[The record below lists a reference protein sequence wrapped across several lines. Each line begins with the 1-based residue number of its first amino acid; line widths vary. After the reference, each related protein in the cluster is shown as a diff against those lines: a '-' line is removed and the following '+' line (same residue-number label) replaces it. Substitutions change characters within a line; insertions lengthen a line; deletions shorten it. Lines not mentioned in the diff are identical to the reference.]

1 MFPPPNDVVLKDGP
15 RITQHPNG
23 LQHYPY
29 AKIGIALAGT
39 LFGVVHCL
47 AWGFSFPKSVER
59 IVRRSASLYFGLP
72 FVSWPVS
79 FIPTSIFAPG
89 GPGDRLFRVIWYL
102 TLIANVIYA
111 VARLALLVLVL
122 RSLFPP
128 PAGSFVST

>member
-1 MFPPPNDVVLKDGP
+1 VD
-15 RITQHPNG
+15 
-23 LQHYPY
+23 
-29 AKIGIALAGT
+29 
-39 LFGVVHCL
+39 CL

-59 IVRRSASLYFGLP
+59 IVWRSASLYFGLP
-72 FVSWPVS
+72 FVSWSVS

-128 PAGSFVST
+128 PPPPPPPQLAHLCPHRRARFLIFLKMSACLIHAGIQDSIPLHRARHC